1 MKIDD
6 IRKSLDGKYDKNDI
20 DNFIEIIN
28 PFYIFITFLSKKTNI
43 SEDDIEKDFYKKLE
57 HKLSLV
63 EFTNN
68 DGFIKKY
75 IEKTSEISSNIA
87 KEYDFDDYEKVGLS
101 LKKIMEMNLS
111 NILINKK

>member
-6 IRKSLDGKYDKNDI
+6 IRKSLEDKYETNDI
-20 DNFIEIIN
+20 NNFIELIT
-28 PFYIFITFLSKKTNI
+28 PFYIYVSFLSKKLNI
-43 SEDDIEKDFYKKLE
+43 SEDIVEKDFYKKLE
-57 HKLSLV
+57 YELSHIN
-63 EFTNN
+63 FTND

-87 KEYDFDDYEKVGLS
+87 KEHNFVDYEKVGLS